1 VQKKSKTQ
9 LDTQKRRRRR
19 TRLTCLAMPKSASLT
34 TPDEST
40 SKLAPLMS
48 LWNKGGKNQADKK
61 KMTGGILCVIK
72 KISPNTTSKLNKCI
86 KVSHS

>member
-48 LWNKGGKNQADKK
+48 LWNKGGEKSSKQKK
-61 KMTGGILCVIK
+61 K
-72 KISPNTTSKLNKCI
+72 
-86 KVSHS
+86 